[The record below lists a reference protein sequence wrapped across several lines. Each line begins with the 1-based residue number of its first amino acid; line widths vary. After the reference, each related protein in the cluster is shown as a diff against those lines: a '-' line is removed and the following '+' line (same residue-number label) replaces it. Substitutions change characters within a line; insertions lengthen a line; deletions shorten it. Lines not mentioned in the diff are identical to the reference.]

1 MAAFSSAEVSVATA
15 TPVKVADADDFE
27 RRVFTSD
34 GSGSFRIAFTSAGA
48 STGAFVNKLSPA
60 SSGAVDFPLPS
71 GQELWVYQASGS
83 TQVIN
88 VLVTAAGEE
97 G

>member
-15 TPVKVADADDFE
+15 TAIKVADADDFE

-34 GSGSFRIAFTSAGA
+34 NSGAFRVAFTSADA
-48 STGAFVNKLSPA
+48 PTGAFVNKLSPA
-60 SSGAVDFPLPS
+60 SSGAINFSLPS

-83 TQVIN
+83 TQIIN
-88 VLVTAAGEE
+88 LLVTTDGE

>member
-1 MAAFSSAEVSVATA
+1 MAAFTSSEVTVPTATA
-15 TPVKVADADDFE
+15 TKVADADDFV

-34 GSGSFRIAFTSAGA
+34 SSGSFRMAFTSGTA

-60 SSGAVDFPLPS
+60 SSGAVDFPLPA
-71 GQELWVYQASGS
+71 GQELWVYQASGAS
-83 TQVIN
+83 QTIN
-88 VLVTAAGEE
+88 VLVTAGGE